1 MTKIA
6 RTTCKPGS
14 PLDPALGA
22 IAFALFTAAMAFML
36 FATRVSAQQVGD
48 AREGLSYA
56 QANCAECH
64 AISKGADPSPNAD
77 APRFEDVAKTRG
89 ITEVALA
96 VFLRTPHA
104 TMPNL
109 IVPNDDMDNVIAYI
123 LSLRKPG

>member
-56 QANCAECH
+56 QANCAN
-64 AISKGADPSPNAD
+64 AMQSPKVRILLPTPTRPGSRTS
-77 APRFEDVAKTRG
+77 PRPAASPKWRWLSSCEHLTQRC
-89 ITEVALA
+89 
-96 VFLRTPHA
+96 P
-104 TMPNL
+104 
-109 IVPNDDMDNVIAYI
+109 I
-123 LSLRKPG
+123 LSFPTTIWTTSSLTS